1 MQPSLSSSKVN
12 KLTSIFFNINHSSCQ
27 HVSQYLFPL
36 IYLHF
41 FFFNVSRRHTEQRS
55 IDIDDIMHLSSL
67 AAKRKFNI
75 LVFIR
80 FCVKEKAFKKILPG
94 KIKLLAVRKQFCER
108 KSIATGKRYEDGYPV
123 ILIEFYGKFF
133 TLIAFNIIFFYISK
147 LSKM

>member
-1 MQPSLSSSKVN
+1 MKYPTLLDIENIRLKQILNFFFNLLFSLSDKFALMQPSLSSSKVN

-41 FFFNVSRRHTEQRS
+41 FFYFNVSRRHTEQKS

-94 KIKLLAVRKQFCER
+94 KIKLLAVRK
-108 KSIATGKRYEDGYPV
+108 
-123 ILIEFYGKFF
+123 
-133 TLIAFNIIFFYISK
+133 
-147 LSKM
+147 